1 MDFKDRAWN
10 DPYTRCT
17 AKNDSAA
24 LKQLHDTYLSTADR
38 FITYYRAISKAVYG
52 RDIPLIL
59 LMHVGAFDAHMLPE
73 LLNLY
78 RVRGFTFVTLP
89 RAVADPVYAEDSDIA
104 YTNGDTLTEQLS
116 YKRGMN
122 RPGFSKQTH
131 GSSAIYLPL
140 VSDLS

>member
-1 MDFKDRAWN
+1 
-10 DPYTRCT
+10 
-17 AKNDSAA
+17 
-24 LKQLHDTYLSTADR
+24 
-38 FITYYRAISKAVYG
+38 
-52 RDIPLIL
+52 
-59 LMHVGAFDAHMLPE
+59 MLPE

-116 YKRGMN
+116 FKRGMN

-140 VSDLS
+140 VSDRS